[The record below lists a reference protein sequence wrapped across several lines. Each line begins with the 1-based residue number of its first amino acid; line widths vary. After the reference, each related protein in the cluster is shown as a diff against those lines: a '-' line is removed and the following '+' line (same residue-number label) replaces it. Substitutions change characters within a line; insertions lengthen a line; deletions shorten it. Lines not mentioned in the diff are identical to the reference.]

1 VPCARHALAAKTTR
15 AARQE
20 PDRSGGNA
28 RVSKEQ
34 GRPVARRPCEVLG
47 SSRRDE
53 PGDCLGYCSLRRVF
67 VVASSHAWLRSMDRV
82 VGRFGRGQ
90 GASFLS
96 CPRNPQAA
104 YNPMDSVASTVLA
117 TAKSC
122 LSCPPAADSISPQG
136 GPSRRPIGTEIE
148 QPSRMLIVSVLRRI
162 SRFVRL

>member
-1 VPCARHALAAKTTR
+1 VPGTLALQRLRERRGKNQIVQEATRGLVKARAPCGGAPLRGLGLVQERRALRLPRLLFAV
-15 AARQE
+15 
-20 PDRSGGNA
+20 P
-28 RVSKEQ
+28 SK
-34 GRPVARRPCEVLG
+34 
-47 SSRRDE
+47 S
-53 PGDCLGYCSLRRVF
+53 
-67 VVASSHAWLRSMDRV
+67 VVASSSAWLRSMDRV

-104 YNPMDSVASTVLA
+104 YNPLDTVASTVLA

-136 GPSRRPIGTEIE
+136 GPSRRPMGTEIE